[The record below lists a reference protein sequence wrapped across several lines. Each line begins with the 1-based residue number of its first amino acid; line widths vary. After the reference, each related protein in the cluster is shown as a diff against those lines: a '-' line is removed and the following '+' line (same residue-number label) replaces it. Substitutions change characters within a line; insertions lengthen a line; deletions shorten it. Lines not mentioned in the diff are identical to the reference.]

1 MTTNSAT
8 VAICNSHAD
17 AEAAVKEL
25 QHAGFENEKALVY
38 GARLPHRRSRCRLLQ
53 CRRPHEMLG
62 EEPRVLG
69 RHLGNAFRFGVLFGS
84 WHRPVDRGRTPRRL
98 DCWTLEGAVVLG
110 GLSVVGALY
119 SPGIPKNSTLQYEA
133 ALKTGKFA
141 LIVAGTSV
149 SAPALEWP
157 QPWNGCEPP
166 QTGQHI
172 SINRSGRFL

>member
-98 DCWTLEGAVVLG
+98 DCWSIG
-110 GLSVVGALY
+110 GGRRVGRVERGRGALQ
-119 SPGIPKNSTLQYEA
+119 PGHSQEQHLAIRGCAQD
-133 ALKTGKFA
+133 GKFA

-149 SAPALEWP
+149 SASALEWP

-172 SINRSGRFL
+172 SINISGRFL